1 MLERTGLLHFLLV
14 NEIQLITMLFK
25 LDFSEN
31 HREKNDV
38 IRFPFYL
45 GIISMSI
52 VAYLIQHWRTLS
64 QVTSGI
70 GVLLL
75 PIMLF
80 VPESPRWL
88 VAKQKFEEAD
98 HVIHK
103 IVIGT

>member
-1 MLERTGLLHFLLV
+1 
-14 NEIQLITMLFK
+14 
-25 LDFSEN
+25 
-31 HREKNDV
+31 
-38 IRFPFYL
+38 
-45 GIISMSI
+45 MSI

-64 QVTSGI
+64 QVTSGL

-103 IVIGT
+103 IVIGTLNVQISLPLSTS

>member
-14 NEIQLITMLFK
+14 NKIQPITRLFK
-25 LDFSEN
+25 LDFHD
-31 HREKNDV
+31 HREGNAV
-38 IRFPFYL
+38 ILFPFL

>member
-1 MLERTGLLHFLLV
+1 MLERTGRLHFLLV
-14 NEIQLITMLFK
+14 NKIESITRLFK
-25 LDFSEN
+25 LDFD
-31 HREKNDV
+31 HREGNVV
-38 IRFPFYL
+38 ILFPFL

-70 GVLLL
+70 GVLML

>member
-1 MLERTGLLHFLLV
+1 
-14 NEIQLITMLFK
+14 
-25 LDFSEN
+25 
-31 HREKNDV
+31 
-38 IRFPFYL
+38 
-45 GIISMSI
+45 MSI

-103 IVIGT
+103 IVIGTLNVQIFLEFILSTIHNILSANN